1 MSTNTN
7 HQAITS
13 AGRAPTD
20 MRPADEVISLLAA
33 ELGAE
38 LVHQGPGR
46 GCPGCTE
53 RDDRVAA

>member
-1 MSTNTN
+1 MSTHTN
-7 HQAITS
+7 HHPIRT
-13 AGRAPTD
+13 AGPSPVEI
-20 MRPADEVISLLAA
+20 RPVDEALSLLAA

-38 LVHQGPGR
+38 LVHEGPGR